1 MSVGSALTCIGQPSP
16 TAVFKNRSA
25 AAVFGRQVLLTAGVG
40 LASYL
45 ALGSTIALAGGL
57 FIGWTLAST
66 DLHAKAETIRL
77 RIAQELPEFVQL
89 MAAESASGGKVSP
102 KCSSGLPAVPARPPP
117 GCAAYSIWA
126 QGNRFF
132 SENGQAGFLLAA
144 AQESG
149 HAGLISLA
157 IQLGFV
163 GRGVQVQS
171 LLKSLAQT
179 FADEFHRPGGD
190 TRREAGFEP
199 GRNGGD
205 LLLHAVR
212 DHGAGGG
219 RSAVDQHNRRARVR
233 RSEGT
238 GYDNPAQRI
247 LYPARHPDPQ
257 CALWCARQSPPDHHQ
272 SGGRHAV
279 LEIAAA
285 SACNSTGMSS
295 RSRWANTWR
304 ILAEDKAGRV
314 QARQVLSHSQ
324 YNHRLS

>member
-1 MSVGSALTCIGQPSP
+1 MELEILLIALLVAVITGIALNGFVDVIDRRAAHRINSAEEPARKLSDRAEERVGGWLERLVPGYVRRIRSDLYWATFADSRLQ
-16 TAVFKNRSA
+16 NRSA

-40 LASYL
+40 LAGYL

-89 MAAESASGGKVSP
+89 MAAESASGAGLAEVLQRAAGGASTTAAWLRSVLNLGAGKS
-102 KCSSGLPAVPARPPP
+102 L
-117 GCAAYSIWA
+117 
-126 QGNRFF
+126 F

-179 FADEFHRPGGD
+179 FADEFIAQAE
-190 TRREAGFEP
+190 TRAEKLGSNLGVMAAIFYFMPFVITVLVVVGVPLINTIAGQ
-199 GRNGGD
+199 G
-205 LLLHAVR
+205 
-212 DHGAGGG
+212 
-219 RSAVDQHNRRARVR
+219 
-233 RSEGT
+233 
-238 GYDNPAQRI
+238 
-247 LYPARHPDPQ
+247 
-257 CALWCARQSPPDHHQ
+257 
-272 SGGRHAV
+272 
-279 LEIAAA
+279 
-285 SACNSTGMSS
+285 
-295 RSRWANTWR
+295 
-304 ILAEDKAGRV
+304 
-314 QARQVLSHSQ
+314 
-324 YNHRLS
+324 